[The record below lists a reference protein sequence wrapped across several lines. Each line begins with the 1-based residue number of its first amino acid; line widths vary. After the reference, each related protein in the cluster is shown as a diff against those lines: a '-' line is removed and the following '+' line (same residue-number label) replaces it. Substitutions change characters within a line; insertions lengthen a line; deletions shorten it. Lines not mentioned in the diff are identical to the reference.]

1 MSDRTGL
8 AAALR
13 ALDRSLFLVL
23 MSFLKERNPVNDFIK
38 VEAYLVTVEEACII
52 SLLLTL
58 MNIIIE
64 CISVSSIILN
74 ISFIGTVVPIKE
86 IFNSRVWVG
95 GMEGGAL
102 QSV

>member
-1 MSDRTGL
+1 
-8 AAALR
+8 
-13 ALDRSLFLVL
+13 
-23 MSFLKERNPVNDFIK
+23 MSFLTERNPVNDLTRI
-38 VEAYLVTVEEACII
+38 EAFLVIVEEACII

-64 CISVSSIILN
+64 CISVSSRIL

-86 IFNSRVWVG
+86 IFNSRFWVG
-95 GMEGGAL
+95 GLEGGAL